1 MVHIA
6 TITQHKLVTRADKK
20 VTVNKATFQMS
31 QKKNNFQIRLML
43 QFKKDN
49 LNQPYRMNFKNF
61 YQKLLLDNNFQLKIV
76 RLL

>member
-6 TITQHKLVTRADKK
+6 TIIQHKLVTRAGKK
-20 VTVNKATFQMS
+20 VIVSKATFQMS
-31 QKKNNFQIRLML
+31 QKKSNFQIRLML

-61 YQKLLLDNNFQLKIV
+61 YQKSLLDNNFLLKTV
-76 RLL
+76 K